1 MFFFVGLSH
10 YTLAE
15 ASEAQL
21 WPLAISINEFDDG
34 NCVGIS
40 VQGSP
45 DIDIRKEC
53 LIQRCSYARGNSM
66 EAHLFYPDG
75 FGLHKIRQI
84 HIPTLPPFPT
94 ALGSQFRIL
103 EAVGRFVVSDF
114 VLGFAT
120 CLVFGL
126 MFRHTW
132 ASHIDGEECLFLDF
146 APEGLRNS
154 IPE

>member
-1 MFFFVGLSH
+1 MALGEMLEDFVMRLHGALLRWTTSH

-53 LIQRCSYARGNSM
+53 LIQRCSYARGNSV
-66 EAHLFYPDG
+66 EAHLVYPDG
-75 FGLHKIRQI
+75 LGLHKIRLI
-84 HIPTLPPFPT
+84 HIPSTLPN
-94 ALGSQFRIL
+94 S
-103 EAVGRFVVSDF
+103 VKVSF
-114 VLGFAT
+114 
-120 CLVFGL
+120 
-126 MFRHTW
+126 
-132 ASHIDGEECLFLDF
+132 
-146 APEGLRNS
+146 RNS
-154 IPE
+154 GSCG